1 MTIEDVLTLTI
12 DYVDFDDFL
21 NRLLKTIEVTFQSSE
36 LLDFQSRLWLIYFWR
51 LYKWLIKVWRLSKSI
66 LDFLELLKTNTY
78 NWTKS
83 QISILFEDSTI
94 DL

>member
-36 LLDFQSRLWLIYFWR
+36 LLDFQSRLLN
-51 LYKWLIKVWRLSKSI
+51 LL
-66 LDFLELLKTNTY
+66 LLKTINLSTGPIL
-78 NWTKS
+78 NA
-83 QISILFEDSTI
+83 QSI
-94 DL
+94 